1 MDHNLQL
8 RKKYILYIR
17 GILTFMILLLGI
29 YSFRYISQSAQY
41 IFFYLF
47 VVFASNF
54 VFISLPDRMY
64 EGLKL
69 HYIIFMLDIILIAL
83 GAYWLAGLT
92 FEMLMVIFLTIF
104 ISAISQSVGLSLVI
118 ALVSILLYIF
128 MKVNGVEG
136 GLAGFFQ
143 EKEIMNLPFIFVVAL
158 HSSYLAEKAA
168 EDVGEKK
175 KLQNANTELS
185 KKMKQ
190 SGDELENIISF
201 TAKVY
206 DAFREGIIIT
216 DNTGLIRAFNKSAEL
231 IFAARRTKVLNVNFR
246 ETSVL
251 AQIAPALNAIMT
263 GKQVS
268 ENAELTGETG
278 GTLKRFIVNTSYIK
292 DREDKILG
300 VLCTVRMHIDRLGR
314 EI

>member
-1 MDHNLQL
+1 
-8 RKKYILYIR
+8 
-17 GILTFMILLLGI
+17 
-29 YSFRYISQSAQY
+29 
-41 IFFYLF
+41 
-47 VVFASNF
+47 VFASNF
-54 VFISLPDRMY
+54 VFIFLPDRMY

-92 FEMLMVIFLTIF
+92 FAMLMVIFLTIF

-136 GLAGFFQ
+136 GLTDFFR

-158 HSSYLAEKAA
+158 HSSYLAETAG
-168 EDVGEKK
+168 EDVREKK

-201 TAKVY
+201 TARVY
-206 DAFREGIIIT
+206 DAFREGVIIT
-216 DNTGLIRAFNKSAEL
+216 DNTGFIRAFNKSAEL
-231 IFAARRTKVLNVNFR
+231 IFAVRRNKILNVNFR
-246 ETSVL
+246 DMEVL
-251 AQIAPALNAIMT
+251 APISPALNEITASR
-263 GKQVS
+263 QVS
-268 ENAELTGETG
+268 ENAEFISETG

-292 DREDKILG
+292 DREDNILG
-300 VLCTVRMHIDRLGR
+300 VLCTVRMHIDRPGR